1 MLGLPLAFTMPGDW
15 ITRTLIVVS
24 FLGFGGAL
32 LINFAQLENDSLSPT
47 NVTGIGAGLDFATVI
62 ALIRVYVKWLTAK
75 DSPSIISIFSILKI
89 TTLARLKTLPFGWTT
104 LSNTYF
110 LYLIFH
116 IVLGD

>member
-1 MLGLPLAFTMPGDW
+1 MPGDW

-32 LINFAQLENDSLSPT
+32 LISFAQLENGSLSPT
-47 NVTGIGAGLDFATVI
+47 NVTGIGAGLDFATVM
-62 ALIRVYVKWLTAK
+62 ALIRVYVKRLTAM
-75 DSPSIISIFSILKI
+75 DNSSIKSIFSILKI
-89 TTLARLKTLPFGWTT
+89 ITLARLKTLPFEWTT